1 MTLYLP
7 GSTRCLRFINSF
19 CYSLLIRC
27 NQKCCIND
35 VIHFWNASMYMKCY
49 TTTRP
54 ILFNV
59 ASGLHKNDMKTSC
72 TNRKVNTVW
81 DKMEIPLREG
91 DKVSEIKCVT
101 QEDVNIFSR
110 LTGDYN
116 PIHKTPTG
124 ASDGAAIVHGALLNG
139 FISGV
144 IGTKLPGPGTMVVSQ
159 ILHFPNPCY
168 AGEQVVVTVEITSVR
183 KLIACK
189 FSCTVDRENKVTVL
203 HGEAKLIPIKN
214 FSG

>member
-1 MTLYLP
+1 
-7 GSTRCLRFINSF
+7 
-19 CYSLLIRC
+19 
-27 NQKCCIND
+27 
-35 VIHFWNASMYMKCY
+35 MYMKCY
-49 TTTRP
+49 NTTRP
-54 ILFNV
+54 ILWNV
-59 ASGLHKNDMKTSC
+59 TSGLHKNVMKTSC

-81 DKMEIPLREG
+81 DKTEIPLREG

-116 PIHKTPTG
+116 PIHKTQAG
-124 ASDGAAIVHGALLNG
+124 ASDDPAIVHGALLNG
-139 FISGV
+139 LISSV

-159 ILHFPNPCY
+159 ILHFPNSCY

-189 FSCTVDRENKVTVL
+189 FSCTVDRKNKVTVL
-203 HGEAKLIPIKN
+203 HGEAKLIKIKN
-214 FSG
+214 FFSG

>member
-1 MTLYLP
+1 M
-7 GSTRCLRFINSF
+7 NSF
-19 CYSLLIRC
+19 CCRSLNTCSQKYCVNDVINFWSANVCR
-27 NQKCCIND
+27 KCCI
-35 VIHFWNASMYMKCY
+35 

-54 ILFNV
+54 ILWNV
-59 ASGLHKNDMKTSC
+59 ASGLDEYDTETPC
-72 TNRKVNTVW
+72 ANRKVNTVQ
-81 DKMEIPLREG
+81 DEKKVPVREG

-110 LTGDYN
+110 LTGDHN
-116 PIHKTPTG
+116 PIHKTPPR
-124 ASDGAAIVHGALLNG
+124 ASDSSAIVHGALLNG
-139 FISGV
+139 LISGV

-168 AGEQVVVTVEITSVR
+168 VGEQVVVTVEVTSVR

-189 FSCTVDRENKVTVL
+189 FSCTVDRKNKVTVL
-203 HGEAKLIPIKN
+203 HGEAKLILSKN

>member
-1 MTLYLP
+1 
-7 GSTRCLRFINSF
+7 
-19 CYSLLIRC
+19 
-27 NQKCCIND
+27 
-35 VIHFWNASMYMKCY
+35 MYTKYY
-49 TTTRP
+49 TITKP
-54 ILFNV
+54 ILWNV
-59 ASGLHKNDMKTSC
+59 ASELHKNNMKTSC
-72 TNRKVNTVW
+72 TNRKVNTAW

-116 PIHKTPTG
+116 PIHKTP
-124 ASDGAAIVHGALLNG
+124 ARVSDGPAIVHGALLNG
-139 FISGV
+139 LISGV

-189 FSCTVDRENKVTVL
+189 FNCTVDRKDKVTVL

>member
-1 MTLYLP
+1 
-7 GSTRCLRFINSF
+7 
-19 CYSLLIRC
+19 
-27 NQKCCIND
+27 
-35 VIHFWNASMYMKCY
+35 MKCH

-54 ILFNV
+54 ILWNV
-59 ASGLHKNDMKTSC
+59 ALGLRENDTKTSC
-72 TNRKVNTVW
+72 TIRKVNTAW
-81 DKMEIPLREG
+81 DKKQVPLREG

-116 PIHKTPTG
+116 PIHKTPAG
-124 ASDGAAIVHGALLNG
+124 ASDGPAIVHGALLNG
-139 FISGV
+139 LISGV
-144 IGTKLPGPGTMVVSQ
+144 IGTKLPGPGTLVVSQ

-168 AGEQVVVTVEITSVR
+168 AGEQVIVTVEITSVR
-183 KLIACK
+183 KLITCK
-189 FSCTVDRENKVTVL
+189 FSCTVDRKNFVTVL